1 MSKAENNVWKWGD
14 PAAPGFPE
22 HFYDIAKSAAFQDP
36 AQPEPDEDVQFR
48 LLELHVV
55 QPEKTLGDDEGND
68 AWSKYPCRV
77 FTHTGMLSEMK
88 DENCGTKKCH
98 YAESIDE
105 ALAIY
110 AKIYSTFSKF
120 HKTKKFLSR
129 WVGSQVYR
137 NQALESG
144 LRDGPAIS
152 DEVARL
158 MEYVWRE
165 TIGELQELLKVSYR
179 KIGLGRVEK
188 AEGVLLQIRKNL
200 EKNSEE
206 DDNEEKLFNLNREF
220 YELIPYRPR
229 YQDFI
234 SHKRII
240 ATKQELCQLIKDI
253 VNVSE
258 STDWSQ
264 RSSSQARYHAIQ
276 CFISYLPPN
285 HPEFVKIKAF
295 LMETKSSEEPLDI
308 KRIFAAT
315 RGIEEASFDGTI
327 GNNQLLLHGS
337 RPATFLGILARGL
350 LLPKIV
356 VEEYGGS
363 RRDAGLLGQG
373 IYFADRV
380 STVHQYSP
388 PSQQACTRLMVIN
401 KVALGNVKELYKFDM
416 TLNQAP
422 EGHHSTHGV
431 SSRSAHPIESEFED
445 DEFVVYETIQ
455 QCMRYLVEFTLPG
468 ETEVEIPLCETPQ
481 IAEGPEEMIIFKQV
495 EEVQSSA
502 PTTIDLSDV
511 ECAKDPIAG
520 VDAGLV
526 SQNETSDSITLQ
538 AVHVR
543 AKLLDLVAEVVVLQ
557 SYRNNSDETM
567 EAKYVFPL
575 DQSAAV
581 CGFEAFINDKH
592 VVGVVKE
599 KEKAHREYRQAVE
612 AGHGAYLMDEEFP
625 HVFSVSVGNLPPQA
639 DVLIKV
645 TYVTEL
651 SVEGDRLAFNLLG
664 TVAPWKRQEVLAK
677 GTPSERDVVDVELE
691 TIYKEQ
697 SIHVAV
703 TMASKIT
710 SIESSTHSI
719 LVKQSDNKASI
730 KLGKDSKLDE
740 GFQLLIGIEE
750 IHKPRVWI
758 EEPEP
763 GSDDQAAMLVFYPEL
778 DVSNLANPEMVLVM
792 DSSNSMKGSSLEE
805 AKKILLLIVKNLPSS
820 CTFNVVVFGT
830 EFDELFPASQ
840 QKSRKTVKSA
850 KEFIKGYSVGGGTD
864 FWRPL
869 QSQNLLK
876 QEHAHRNLFL
886 VTDGHLNNEEA
897 TLRAVGRNRAFTR
910 IFTCGV
916 SATANRHLLAAV
928 ARQGGGAFEFFDSA
942 AKSTWEKKIK
952 LQVSRASQ
960 PAVTSVSVQ
969 WDQDSQET
977 LPLLQ
982 APAQITSLFR
992 KNRLI
997 VYGLL
1002 RNFAKATLFAEVNG
1016 KKVETVLSAIDQPH
1030 TEGNIIHKLAAH
1042 AVIRDWEEG
1051 VLHADRPEHEAQKH
1065 ELKSRIVE
1073 LSIRHSIVTPMT
1085 SFIAVEEREE
1095 EEQRHLA
1102 EGQKLEL
1109 LQTVEDLLSSEDV
1122 DQLPTLNWEE
1132 PSVAKHPEI
1141 SPSNL
1146 VNKLLQTAIA
1156 AADSYSFKTAEKYF
1170 SKAYKVA
1177 KEKLSH
1183 TQPLTLKVAH
1193 RFSKFCARVEPDM
1206 RQAFDLVNDASEEVK
1221 KHLPAEVLETTLS
1234 EDFSNVD
1241 ELDSLQQAVEWAE
1254 TCKIEMERQQDQPM
1268 SKARRLVPSIPF
1280 SPQISQEDD
1289 DESMLTIEV
1298 LPERRQAIEIEIPA
1312 SPEFDQLVMMEDF
1325 PVVLQEEWRP
1335 EPKELDLLPSVVVRK
1350 KEVHYEPAVETPKRK
1365 PKNVFT
1371 KLALRLKKSIRRKSL
1386 ELREEELSLEDTLDE
1401 TEIEMIRPTGL
1412 AMHRDTCTLD
1422 DEPIALLTE
1431 GITRPPLPRREHHY
1445 PRALSEPFLP
1455 PHPPLPGE
1463 LTYPP
1468 AQSVSAPLPHPHPLP
1483 GESYP
1488 PAQSAPAPPPPPP
1501 HPPLPGAPAQ
1511 YVPAPPP
1518 HPPLPG
1524 APAQYVPASPPP
1536 RSLGSLPRSLPAVPL
1551 TGVSWDRLQSEEER
1565 SRAPWESLKMA
1576 AEIGMADMGMD
1587 GMGMDDMAMCA
1598 LSIDQPR
1605 GMSTNTE
1612 RLLSMQGQ
1620 NGSWVFFPGFEEI
1633 LVVQHIDSRRLIKEK
1648 LESELLSHGVVLD
1661 VEGVIDKIFQLL
1673 ATIMAK
1679 SHIVTRLL
1687 VHPTNPGDTDQKKLS
1702 DSVMKAK
1709 EFIKVSQMEIQAIL
1723 GFELDWELMGAKLVL
1738 FGKME

>member
-1 MSKAENNVWKWGD
+1 MSDAANSVWKWGD

-22 HFYDIAKSAAFQDP
+22 HLYDIAKSAAFQDP

-68 AWSKYPCRV
+68 EWSKYPCRV

-129 WVGSQVYR
+129 CVGSQVYR

-152 DEVARL
+152 PEVARL
-158 MEYVWRE
+158 VEYVWRE
-165 TIGELQELLKVSYR
+165 TIGELQEVLDVPYR
-179 KIGLGRVEK
+179 DIGLGKVEQ
-188 AEGVLLQIRKNL
+188 AEGVLLQIRKYLDNKEDGVSYAGVL
-200 EKNSEE
+200 E
-206 DDNEEKLFNLNREF
+206 NLNREF
-220 YELIPYRPR
+220 FELIPHRP
-229 YQDFI
+229 QHKDFI
-234 SHKRII
+234 DHKRTI
-240 ATKQELCQLIKDI
+240 ATKRDLCQLIKDI

-276 CFISYLPPN
+276 CFLSYLPPN
-285 HPEFVKIKAF
+285 HPEFTKIRDF
-295 LMETKSSEEPLDI
+295 FIETSTGPLEI

-327 GNNQLLLHGS
+327 GNNQLLFHGS
-337 RPATFLGILARGL
+337 GPATLLGILSRGL

-363 RRDAGLLGQG
+363 RCDVGFLGSG
-373 IYFADRV
+373 IYFAGRACKAQ
-380 STVHQYSP
+380 QYSP
-388 PSQQACTRLMVIN
+388 PSQQAGTRLMFIHT
-401 KVALGNVKELYKFDM
+401 VALGNVKKLYNHDY
-416 TLNQAP
+416 TLSEAP
-422 EGHHSTHGV
+422 KGHHSTHGV
-431 SSRSAHPIESEFED
+431 SSCSAHPSAFED
-445 DEFVVYETIQ
+445 DEFVVYETNQ
-455 QCMRYLVEFTLPG
+455 QCIRYLVEFTLPG

-481 IAEGPEEMIIFKQV
+481 IAEGPEEMILCKQL

-502 PTTIDLSDV
+502 PTAIDLSDV
-511 ECAKDPIAG
+511 EYAKDPV
-520 VDAGLV
+520 VDVEIGLV
-526 SQNETSDSITLQ
+526 SQNEISDSITLQ

-592 VVGVVKE
+592 VVGVVME
-599 KEKAHREYRQAVE
+599 NEIAHREYRQAVE

-651 SVEGDRLAFNLLG
+651 AVEGDRLAFNLLG

-691 TIYKEQ
+691 TVYKEQ
-697 SIHVAV
+697 SIQVAV
-703 TMASKIT
+703 SMASKIT
-710 SIESSTHSI
+710 SIESTTHSI

-758 EEPEP
+758 EDPKT
-763 GSDDQAAMLVFYPEL
+763 GSEDQAAMLVFYPEL

-805 AKKILLLIVKNLPSS
+805 AKKLLLLIVQNLPSS

-840 QKSRKTVKSA
+840 QKSTKTVKLA
-850 KEFIKGYSVGGGTD
+850 REFIEGYNVGGGTD

-876 QEHAHRNLFL
+876 QERAHRNLFL

-969 WDQDSQET
+969 WNQGGQDNFS
-977 LPLLQ
+977 LLQ

-1016 KKVETVLSAIDQPH
+1016 KKFETVLSAIDQPH

-1042 AVIRDWEEG
+1042 AVISDWEEG
-1051 VLHADRPEHEAQKH
+1051 VLHADRLEHEAQKH
-1065 ELKSRIVE
+1065 ELTSRIVE
-1073 LSIRHSIVTPMT
+1073 LSIRHSILTPMT

-1095 EEQRHLA
+1095 EEQVQIA
-1102 EGQKLEL
+1102 EGKKLEL
-1109 LQTVEDLLSSEDV
+1109 LQTVKDLLSSEEV

-1193 RFSKFCARVEPDM
+1193 HFSKFCARVKPDM
-1206 RQAFDLVNDASEEVK
+1206 RQAFDLVNDASEKVK
-1221 KHLPAEVLETTLS
+1221 KHLSAEVLETTVS

-1254 TCKIEMERQQDQPM
+1254 TCKIEIERQKDQPV
-1268 SKARRLVPSIPF
+1268 KTARRHHVPTIPLALQIQQEYDDEFEQIVAYQKEVRLPEPMDLFPMGTEHLLFIQGQDGSWIF
-1280 SPQISQEDD
+1280 SPDFD
-1289 DESMLTIEV
+1289 TILEV
-1298 LPERRQAIEIEIPA
+1298 Q
-1312 SPEFDQLVMMEDF
+1312 D
-1325 PVVLQEEWRP
+1325 
-1335 EPKELDLLPSVVVRK
+1335 
-1350 KEVHYEPAVETPKRK
+1350 
-1365 PKNVFT
+1365 
-1371 KLALRLKKSIRRKSL
+1371 
-1386 ELREEELSLEDTLDE
+1386 
-1401 TEIEMIRPTGL
+1401 
-1412 AMHRDTCTLD
+1412 
-1422 DEPIALLTE
+1422 
-1431 GITRPPLPRREHHY
+1431 
-1445 PRALSEPFLP
+1445 
-1455 PHPPLPGE
+1455 
-1463 LTYPP
+1463 
-1468 AQSVSAPLPHPHPLP
+1468 
-1483 GESYP
+1483 
-1488 PAQSAPAPPPPPP
+1488 
-1501 HPPLPGAPAQ
+1501 
-1511 YVPAPPP
+1511 
-1518 HPPLPG
+1518 
-1524 APAQYVPASPPP
+1524 
-1536 RSLGSLPRSLPAVPL
+1536 
-1551 TGVSWDRLQSEEER
+1551 
-1565 SRAPWESLKMA
+1565 
-1576 AEIGMADMGMD
+1576 
-1587 GMGMDDMAMCA
+1587 
-1598 LSIDQPR
+1598 
-1605 GMSTNTE
+1605 
-1612 RLLSMQGQ
+1612 
-1620 NGSWVFFPGFEEI
+1620 
-1633 LVVQHIDSRRLIKEK
+1633 IDSPRLIKDK
-1648 LESELLSHGVVLD
+1648 LDYELVSHGVALDIEGVLD
-1661 VEGVIDKIFQLL
+1661 QIFQLV
-1673 ATIMAK
+1673 ATIMACV
-1679 SHIVTRLL
+1679 HIETYLQGGQNMWDSDR
-1687 VHPTNPGDTDQKKLS
+1687 KALS
-1702 DSVMKAK
+1702 ESVMKAK

-1723 GFELDWELMGAKLVL
+1723 GFELDWGSMGEKLVL
-1738 FGKME
+1738 TGKVE